1 MNCENKIDVDEPA
14 YLCLEYVSTANETLV
29 FTKGSSEAF
38 NPNMELVIA
47 SQERNG
53 FKIDTLTVGNGIVIN
68 GNDVTVTIDTLKYE
82 KYNIVYGI
90 FDIINAGYR
99 DVIMKIVIIR
109 NY

>member
-14 YLCLEYVSTANETLV
+14 YLCLEYVSIKNETLV
-29 FTKGSSEAF
+29 FTKGSSDAF
-38 NPNMELVIA
+38 NPDMKLVIA

-53 FKIDTLTVGNGIVIN
+53 FIIDTLTVGNGISIN
-68 GNDVTVTIDTLKYE
+68 GNDVTVTIDTIKYA
-82 KYNIVYGI
+82 KYNLVYGI

-99 DVIMKIVIIR
+99 DVIIKLTIIR

>member
-1 MNCENKIDVDEPA
+1 MNCENKIDLDEPA

-29 FTKGSSEAF
+29 FTKDSSDAF
-38 NPNMELVIA
+38 NPDMELVIA
-47 SQERNG
+47 NQERNG

-68 GNDVTVTIDTLKYE
+68 GNDVRVTINTSKYA
-82 KYNIVYGI
+82 KYNLVYGI

-99 DVIMKIVIIR
+99 DVIIKLTIIR